1 MQEAILLALR
11 FPTAKKKVD
20 EELGKARLDI
30 EKKMV
35 PQGPGVT
42 RYLALP
48 TQGQDPEWILAEMAK
63 MDQQANSHTDWRD
76 GKVSG
81 AVYRE
86 CS

>member
-1 MQEAILLALR
+1 ME
-11 FPTAKKKVD
+11 T
-20 EELGKARLDI
+20 ELGKARLDI

-42 RYLALP
+42 RYLSLP
-48 TQGQDPEWILAEMAK
+48 AQGNSPDWILAEMGK
-63 MDQQANSHTDWRD
+63 MDEQAGEHADWHH

-86 CS
+86 SSRRNSR